1 MSLTRLMIADD
12 DPCLAMGMTPNQV
25 RDRYQSI
32 CEFAGL
38 GEFVSLPMSTYSTG
52 MAARLRFAVAFARDH
67 DILLIDE
74 ALAVGDAEF
83 RKRSGAR
90 IQQLRDAAG
99 TVFLVSHAVGVVRE
113 TCDRCDLAGEGRDR
127 CRRRRGNDC
136 GRVRGAV
143 ARGALSYRF
152 SRTASRT
159 PRS

>member
-52 MAARLRFAVAFARDH
+52 MAARLRFAVASARDH

-113 TCDRCDLAGEGRDR
+113 TCDRAIWLEKGEIVADADAATIADAYEARS
-127 CRRRRGNDC
+127 
-136 GRVRGAV
+136 RV
-143 ARGALSYRF
+143 AL
-152 SRTASRT
+152 
-159 PRS
+159 